1 MLIDPPDTIRSQT
14 RCVTDTLPPRG
25 DCPSS
30 KASFIVSETVIDPR
44 LYDAVILYL
53 DEAVAAGAG
62 ESAATLISELAR
74 AGVGTGTVA
83 SRATA
88 TCELVTVRVD
98 SITTK
103 APEALHTPPI
113 GVR

>member
-1 MLIDPPDTIRSQT
+1 M
-14 RCVTDTLPPRG
+14 
-25 DCPSS
+25 
-30 KASFIVSETVIDPR
+30 ASETVIDPR

-53 DEAVAAGAG
+53 DEAVAGGAG

-74 AGVGTGTVA
+74 AGVGTWTVA

-88 TCELVTVRVD
+88 MCELVTIRGD

-103 APEALHTPPI
+103 APESLHTRPI